1 MEQQIPVRELNQHT
15 SAVLEKVAQGVAVTI
30 TRDGR
35 PIARLVP
42 ITGTSTGL
50 DRLVALGL
58 AVAPVDRGPVA
69 LPPMYGDDGQDVAK
83 RLVADRESERE

>member
-42 ITGTSTGL
+42 ISGASTSL
-50 DRLVALGL
+50 DRLVAIGL
-58 AVAPVDRGPVA
+58 AVAPAVRGRVA
-69 LPPMYGDDGQDVAK
+69 MPPKYGEGVQDVAK
-83 RLVADRESERE
+83 RLVADRESERV